1 MEEGAFSGRT
11 DTGAGLHVKGGS
23 HGLTVE
29 YLQLQAVAAKLQE
42 KLEVLRELQFRGEDH
57 GIRLYGLSAAPEQA
71 SHAAAAVETAVREL
85 RGDIEDLEGAARGL
99 REASRNYLDLEGRM
113 ESALVPAGSLGL
125 AVLDWKNSGGGYPS
139 RRVAELLVPQHD
151 EAILSL
157 LTALAS
163 GLVGRLRPV
172 DVVQLKGSHGSVTVS
187 GTASGLLGRSREL
200 QQQNPGV
207 IEILTI
213 NRDGQQVRIVT
224 LPGTQPDS
232 VMVGANPFDVYGN
245 AEARAEDSQYV
256 AAAVAEALRQAG
268 AAAQDPVILVG
279 YSEGGIHAVNTGA
292 RLVESGEFSVRMILT
307 AGAPSGDRDVPDGVK
322 VLHLENAGDWVA
334 GADGSSNPDTPDR
347 ITVTGTAHVP
357 LLPGADP
364 GLGPAHS
371 LNSYLDLAAA
381 ADASTDP
388 SLTDQL
394 GQLGQLVGPGRWRP
408 GVSSSSP
415 GPGRRDRPG
424 FFQQF
429 LQRRFL
435 RRGLPYRR
443 WVFVGRPRRA
453 SRVSRRIGRYFRV
466 PVNDPATSETRE
478 MMIDA
483 RIPVQKKESTTSS
496 TGVKLL
502 SQEVSMSMAA
512 LMMIVNRPRVRMVS
526 GSDKNLTTGRISAL
540 TSPKTTPMKR

>member
-29 YLQLQAVAAKLQE
+29 YLQLQAVAAKLEE

-71 SHAAAAVETAVREL
+71 SHAAAAVETAAREL

-125 AVLDWKNSGGGYPS
+125 AVLDWKNNGGGYPS

-200 QQQNPGV
+200 QHQNPGV

-307 AGAPSGDRDVPDGVK
+307 AGAPSGDRDVPDEIG
-322 VLHLENAGDWVA
+322 
-334 GADGSSNPDTPDR
+334 R
-347 ITVTGTAHVP
+347 AHV
-357 LLPGADP
+357 
-364 GLGPAHS
+364 
-371 LNSYLDLAAA
+371 
-381 ADASTDP
+381 
-388 SLTDQL
+388 
-394 GQLGQLVGPGRWRP
+394 
-408 GVSSSSP
+408 
-415 GPGRRDRPG
+415 
-424 FFQQF
+424 
-429 LQRRFL
+429 
-435 RRGLPYRR
+435 
-443 WVFVGRPRRA
+443 
-453 SRVSRRIGRYFRV
+453 
-466 PVNDPATSETRE
+466 
-478 MMIDA
+478 
-483 RIPVQKKESTTSS
+483 
-496 TGVKLL
+496 
-502 SQEVSMSMAA
+502 
-512 LMMIVNRPRVRMVS
+512 
-526 GSDKNLTTGRISAL
+526 
-540 TSPKTTPMKR
+540 